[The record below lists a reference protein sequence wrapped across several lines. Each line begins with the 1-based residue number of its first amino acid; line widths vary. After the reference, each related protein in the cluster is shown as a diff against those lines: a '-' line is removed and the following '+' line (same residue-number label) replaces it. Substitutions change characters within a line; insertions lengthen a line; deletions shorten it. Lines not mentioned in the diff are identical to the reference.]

1 MRIKCYSAAIL
12 FAVIFISQMAS
23 AQFYYANEPLYND
36 RIESAVV
43 LKNELNKSALEN
55 QKLILPGV
63 WKFGEFK
70 MVDVL
75 ELNNLLHKESTL
87 AVLPLAKRNPKTKW
101 TEYYL
106 CLVTTL
112 MPDVELKAPNKK
124 DQVFLNRNDF
134 DVLAEIPVDSV
145 LYMDGL
151 YRRMYMKS
159 ILRYADEHSRN
170 FEKKGSNDL
179 YRWGFAVY
187 KPDTIFIKVEDIA
200 NHLRKPETIAELTG
214 KLSVVRSDPAGN
226 IFRAA
231 LRNKQAIADVF
242 ELKREE
248 KRFVVRCVYTLDLGL
263 IYMEEREL
271 QDNESGLFGKSDISR
286 FESQLKEAEI
296 TRLKAG
302 GPIGR

>member
-1 MRIKCYSAAIL
+1 MRIKFYSSAIL
-12 FAVIFISQMAS
+12 FTLIILAQSIS
-23 AQFYYANEPLYND
+23 AQFYYAIEPVYND

-43 LKNELNKSALEN
+43 LNNELNKAALEN

-70 MVDVL
+70 MVEVL
-75 ELNNLLHKESTL
+75 DLNSLMHKESTL

-106 CLVTTL
+106 CIVTSL
-112 MPDVELKAPNKK
+112 KPDVELQAKHKK

-134 DVLAEIPVDSV
+134 DVLAEIPIDSA

-159 ILRYADEHSRN
+159 ILRYADEYSKN

-187 KPDTIFIKVEDIA
+187 NPDTIFIKVDDIA
-200 NHLRKPETIAELTG
+200 NHLRKPETIAELTS

-226 IFRAA
+226 IFRSA
-231 LRNKQAIADVF
+231 LRSKQAIADVF
-242 ELKREE
+242 ELKRDD

-271 QDNESGLFGKSDISR
+271 QEHEAGLFGKADISR